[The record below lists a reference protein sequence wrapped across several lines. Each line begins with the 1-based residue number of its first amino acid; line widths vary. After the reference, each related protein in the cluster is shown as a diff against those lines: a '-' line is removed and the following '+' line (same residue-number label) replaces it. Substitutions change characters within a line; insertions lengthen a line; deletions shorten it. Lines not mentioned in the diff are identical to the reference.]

1 MDSMKKSLLA
11 LLVIIGLITII
22 YNIWHLTIYVS
33 DKNDFWF
40 SYYCSDIPVTL
51 AETDKNKDGY
61 VQREEASE
69 KCSNLWL
76 LRREI
81 NGKTC
86 IEYVE
91 TKVGIPLMTACRLSQ
106 AEEKLLNEQD
116 IIKP

>member
-1 MDSMKKSLLA
+1 MGSMKKSLLA
-11 LLVIIGLITII
+11 LFVIIGLVTTI
-22 YNIWHLTIYVS
+22 YNIWHLTIYAS
-33 DKNDFWF
+33 DKNGFWF

-51 AETDKNKDGY
+51 AETDKNNDGY

-81 NGKTC
+81 NGKAC
-86 IEYVE
+86 IEYME
-91 TKVGIPLMTACRLSQ
+91 PKVGVPLMTSCRLNQ
-106 AEEKLLNEQD
+106 AEEKSLNAQD